1 VSLKSGSDI
10 RLKKETGFLQVDFNG
25 DPLNPPTISSFSDDG
40 WTTLAS
46 NSAALQEDIYCLWQ
60 DTIDVSGVQMAD
72 LSMVNQ
78 GTGVVRRGIH
88 TQATLYENL
97 NIIDMHVVSLV
108 PLNLTAAQW
117 VSMSLGLDS
126 GVPLT
131 DDRLLMVNI
140 ASFKRGQQ
148 DSSYTFSQ
156 NDGAVYGSASTFSN
170 TRLHVYR
177 YVAMYRVAYIQS
189 TGPGPT
195 PAPIAGTGI
204 MTAPNTSVA
213 QLCRLEEFNDVAT
226 AYAIYRGNELQQSF
240 DN

>member
-1 VSLKSGSDI
+1 MSLKSGSDI
-10 RLKKETGFLQVDFNG
+10 RLKKETGFLQVDFNSG
-25 DPLNPPTISSFSDDG
+25 VAPAISAFSDDG
-40 WTTLAS
+40 WTVLAA
-46 NSAALQEDIYCLWQ
+46 NAGALQEDIYCLWQ

-78 GTGVVRRGIH
+78 GTGVVRRGVH
-88 TQATLYENL
+88 TQASLFENL

-148 DSSYTFSQ
+148 DSSFTFSQ

-177 YVAMYRVAYIQS
+177 YVAMYRVAYITAS
-189 TGPGPT
+189 PGPGPT
-195 PAPIAGTGI
+195 PAPFAGSGI

-213 QLCRLEEFNDVAT
+213 QLCKLQEFDSVAT
-226 AYAIYRGNELQQSF
+226 AYAIYRGNDLQQTF